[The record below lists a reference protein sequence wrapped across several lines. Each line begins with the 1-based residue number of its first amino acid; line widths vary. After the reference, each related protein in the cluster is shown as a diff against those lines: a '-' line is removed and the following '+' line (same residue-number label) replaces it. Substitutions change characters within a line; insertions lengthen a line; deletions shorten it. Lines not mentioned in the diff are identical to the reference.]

1 VRQNGN
7 APGQPPAAQPAVRE
21 FGRADTASASEVLTR
36 AFDDDP
42 VMRWLFPDQATRRSR
57 MPRMFDATLRATSWR
72 VDGTVVA
79 EADGQVQG
87 CAIWLPPGRWL
98 PPLMQRLTMLPR
110 MVWTLRSRISVAN
123 VTYAALARQHP
134 HPPHWYLSGIGTDPA
149 VQGTGV
155 GSRLMR
161 SGLARCDAA
170 RLPAYLESSKES
182 NVGFYERFGFTVTR
196 ELAIPGG
203 GPTLW
208 LMWRQPQVG

>member
-7 APGQPPAAQPAVRE
+7 AAGQPSADQPAVRE
-21 FGRADTASASEVLTR
+21 FGRADTASAGGVLTR

-42 VMRWLFPDQATRRSR
+42 VMQWVFPDQEMRRSR

-79 EADGQVQG
+79 VAGGQVQG

-110 MVWTLRSRISVAN
+110 MVWTMRSRISVAN
-123 VTYAALARQHP
+123 VTYSALARQHP
-134 HPPHWYLSGIGTDPA
+134 HLPHWYLSGIGTDPA

-155 GSRLMR
+155 GSSLMR

-182 NVGFYERFGFTVTR
+182 NVGFYERFGFTVTK

-208 LMWRQPQVG
+208 LMWRQPQPG